1 MHLLLKHRKKPV
13 MMQKKQPLDASIV
26 REFNALNGVGHLVAC
41 VVDAADNG
49 DTSQPLSKPIT
60 DV

>member
-1 MHLLLKHRKKPV
+1 

-26 REFNALNGVGHLVAC
+26 PEFNAFNGVGHFVAC

-49 DTSQPLSKPIT
+49 NALHALA
-60 DV
+60 

>member
-1 MHLLLKHRKKPV
+1 MHLLLKHLKKPV

-41 VVDAADNG
+41 VIDAADHGNA
-49 DTSQPLSKPIT
+49 LHALA
-60 DV
+60 